1 MHDLYAMTGY
11 QVYYNVREEE
21 RKQSEQE
28 FLRREVQKIQEE
40 CERLR
45 IQCQN
50 LEMKCGEKEQQIEAY
65 ENSQSWRITAPLR
78 KIKSGWKNKLYS

>member
-1 MHDLYAMTGY
+1 MKEKKNAK
-11 QVYYNVREEE
+11 R
-21 RKQSEQE
+21 SEQE
-28 FLRREVQKIQEE
+28 FLRRGSTEKYTKE
-40 CERLR
+40 CERLK

-78 KIKSGWKNKLYS
+78 KIKSGWKK